1 VTSLQR
7 YTDGVDA
14 EVPSARPPEAAPDDD
29 AFGARWMRWS
39 ARGFIRARRRRR
51 VLLVVACAV
60 IGLVV
65 IWTVVV
71 G

>member
-1 VTSLQR
+1 MI
-7 YTDGVDA
+7 
-14 EVPSARPPEAAPDDD
+14 
-29 AFGARWMRWS
+29 FGMVYWTATLL
-39 ARGFIRARRRRR
+39 R
-51 VLLVVACAV
+51 VLLVLACAV

>member
-1 VTSLQR
+1 
-7 YTDGVDA
+7 
-14 EVPSARPPEAAPDDD
+14 
-29 AFGARWMRWS
+29 MRWS